1 MRLSVSLFWL
11 LQELSKY
18 KLQISGHLI
27 WLELSLHSFSA
38 SQRAEELAETAS
50 VWSSSGS
57 REIEMSQEKIETIKS
72 LMSGMVLGSV
82 PDWAKTLDPSKIGQT
97 QKKDT

>member
-1 MRLSVSLFWL
+1 M
-11 LQELSKY
+11 
-18 KLQISGHLI
+18 
-27 WLELSLHSFSA
+27 
-38 SQRAEELAETAS
+38 
-50 VWSSSGS
+50 WSSSGS

-97 QKKDT
+97 QKSDK